1 MLSPPSSGVKA
12 IWISTKRSLGPVQ
25 QRPASPP
32 AVPQPAAWGR
42 RLSSRVALSPDWS
55 LTKPASRVK
64 TRNKVTDKV
73 RNKLESLCKRSV
85 GIYIIY
91 TFLILL
97 FADSR
102 ARGQHLRQSAGWPTN
117 TCCASCWS
125 ACSFAGRR
133 TGRSTRGRR
142 TTTHVRA
149 HTAVRQF
156 RSHLDTIVVPAV
168 MEPQIIRNKYIQ
180 RWW

>member
-1 MLSPPSSGVKA
+1 M
-12 IWISTKRSLGPVQ
+12 R

-102 ARGQHLRQSAGWPTN
+102 ASIPVSQQDDRQTLVVLLADLLAALLGGGQEDRRGEDGQR
-117 TCCASCWS
+117 
-125 ACSFAGRR
+125 
-133 TGRSTRGRR
+133 
-142 TTTHVRA
+142 
-149 HTAVRQF
+149 HT
-156 RSHLDTIVVPAV
+156 
-168 MEPQIIRNKYIQ
+168 
-180 RWW
+180 